1 MWESVAATATVA
13 VALVN
18 PTLGIAQEE
27 PASKKSVPEQVVDAF
42 YRSKARQVLVTLILL
57 LGDYDAVEAAL
68 HDAFLV
74 AA

>member
-1 MWESVAATATVA
+1 MWKSLAATATLA

-42 YRSKARQVLVTLILL
+42 YRSKARQVL
-57 LGDYDAVEAAL
+57 AP
-68 HDAFLV
+68 
-74 AA
+74 